1 MSESQRRRCAGQVL
15 MIVLL
20 AIVLLAGIIFYVINV
35 GDQVNRRVAMQNAAD
50 AAAISGAS
58 WMARSMN
65 VIAMNNVA
73 CTRVLALIPI
83 LDSFPLSTKMAYE
96 EVDAWTGRLDD
107 QLKKGV
113 PDSWIREGLQSLRD
127 RMARQ
132 RDVLAP
138 MHAYFNPGGQIG
150 VPITPLTTWSIRGT
164 GGSPPH
170 GKLWQAA
177 EAMDEFSQATLFS
190 APVLTQ
196 ANAVRY
202 GNLNEAEVAF
212 IAPVL
217 PELPAER
224 TGYGDFEN
232 PVKRGRIPDHMYPQ
246 RLGPYDRLYKWRD
259 YKYRDVRERD
269 RLVPGTPGRGKIRG
283 GSGNVNVAG
292 RRRGRSARGTTANP
306 NPHWTYRTV
315 GRILMGYTVYGPYT
329 WMLRRIHGYAMGWWQ
344 DRGYYPG
351 ELSDTY
357 FHEYQRKVADIKL
370 GYMWGSQSPRY
381 IHHPQWRTD
390 YPQCRAMAAAGA
402 RVNRTMFYL
411 VEIRSKYPKDA
422 PGWMTP
428 GTYVT
433 NGDLPIAMWVK
444 GWKDP
449 ASWGIKQLN
458 EWIWEDQYEYETT
471 WDAQISIPHERDPV
485 TGEEKWH
492 KVYMVATYVFG
503 GIDVGGE
510 VEVTNPANFDNRNDL
525 PSPVVMTHADGDY
538 DMSQPHHDLG
548 VRRKVFTYL
557 GIASKADDA
566 MVWPGRFGSG
576 NPFRGVMAVGQA
588 EIFNTTSWDTW
599 TQDWKAQMVPVTDW
613 RTWTDVLTQGET
625 DAADTAGFV
634 DPEVVTRI
642 REYFSR
648 LDEQL
653 VEAMLHH

>member
-1 MSESQRRRCAGQVL
+1 VSESQRRRCAGQVL

-35 GDQVNRRVAMQNAAD
+35 SDQVNRRVSMQNAAD

-73 CTRVLALIPI
+73 CTRVLALVPI

-107 QLKKGV
+107 QLKRGV
-113 PDSWIREGLQSLRD
+113 PDSWIRDGLQSLRD

-150 VPITPLTTWSIRGT
+150 APITPLTTWSIRGT
-164 GGSPPH
+164 GGPPPH

-212 IAPVL
+212 VAPVL

-224 TGYGDFEN
+224 TNYGDFES

-259 YKYRDVRERD
+259 YRYRNVRERD

-283 GSGNVNVAG
+283 GSGNVNVGG

-329 WMLRRIHGYAMGWWQ
+329 WMLRRIRGYAMGWWHN
-344 DRGYYPG
+344 RGYYPG

-357 FHEYQRKVADIKL
+357 FHEYQRKIADIKL
-370 GYMWGSQSPRY
+370 GYMWGSHNPRY
-381 IHHPQWRTD
+381 IHHPQWHTD
-390 YPQCRAMAAAGA
+390 YPKCRAMAAAGA

-411 VEIRSKYPKDA
+411 VEIRSKYPKNA
-422 PGWMTP
+422 PGWMSP
-428 GTYVT
+428 KTYVT
-433 NGDLPIAMWVK
+433 NGELPIAMWVK
-444 GWKDP
+444 GWQDP
-449 ASWGIKQLN
+449 AGWGIKQLN

-471 WDAQISIPHERDPV
+471 WDSKISIPHQRDPV

-525 PSPVVMTHADGDY
+525 PSPVVMTHAHGDY

-548 VRRKVFTYL
+548 VRRKVFSYL
-557 GIASKADDA
+557 GIASKNDNP
-566 MVWPGRFGSG
+566 MVWSQRFGSG

-599 TQDWKAQMVPVTDW
+599 TQDWKAQLVPVTDW
-613 RTWTDVLTQGET
+613 REWTDRLRRGET

-634 DPEVVTRI
+634 DPQTVTRI